1 MVFCKLKPLIIIIS
15 ILIFIA
21 GLQIS
26 NVFVDIPEAHA
37 SSHIESVLTSGIVI
51 NELGV
56 VVINYNLKLS
66 NSGQTEESLDNDIVL
81 HLPLEFKNKIDG
93 YRINSSTTN
102 AELIISSNWKNTL
115 LSVKTNGEFKIS
127 PNKEFYVNIELIL
140 TDILKST
147 ERPGLYF
154 AEVPIITTSNIHID
168 KEIVEIRVPNSAPF
182 YNISDYTIKGN
193 AFSRSQQMNWEVAR
207 AEFLNVTSNDYR
219 NENVLV
225 LANPGI
231 KAFSIIKV
239 DSFLREI
246 YISKQGDV
254 MIRERIEIRNAEN
267 GMELHQIGLD
277 LLGPERDDLNV
288 PIIRS
293 VTSVS
298 DREPVLIDT
307 KIIILENTPAN
318 RLDLKKLTRYV
329 FATNTT
335 LILNYEYRLNEELI
349 NVNVNSIS
357 VDIPTERTLNTI
369 AKEYRIVIVESNSFQ
384 ISTESPMELNL
395 SPNEQLENMN
405 ITLSYTPKLAW
416 ASNQSFPVGS
426 IIFVLALLGM
436 MTQVEKK
443 KEEGIEVEDEIDV
456 KIQELAAF
464 YGERMSLL
472 RNILERI
479 ERIDKE
485 DIKKNQIE
493 NVKNEVNTIRTR
505 NSAEL
510 VTLRKDIISLR
521 PSQREL
527 FSNLNKDEQ
536 LLERDI
542 FQIIQLYEQYRLN
555 RININ
560 DMEDKLGEYRKNV
573 LKKIDGIIAIIQ
585 ANMDVLKQK

>member
-335 LILNYEYRLNEELI
+335 LILNYEYRLNEEFI
-349 NVNVNSIS
+349 NVNANSIS

-369 AKEYRIVIVESNSFQ
+369 AKEYKIVIIESNSFQ

-443 KEEGIEVEDEIDV
+443 NEERNEVEYEIDV

-485 DIKKNQIE
+485 DIRKNQIE
-493 NVKNEVNTIRTR
+493 NVKKEVNTIRTR

-527 FSNLNKDEQ
+527 FSSLNKEEQ

>member
-335 LILNYEYRLNEELI
+335 LILNYEYRLNEEFI
-349 NVNVNSIS
+349 NVNANSIS

-369 AKEYRIVIVESNSFQ
+369 AKEYKIVIIESNSFQ

-416 ASNQSFPVGS
+416 ASNQSFPIGS

-485 DIKKNQIE
+485 DIRKNQIE
-493 NVKNEVNTIRTR
+493 NVKKEVNTIRTR

-527 FSNLNKDEQ
+527 FSSLNKEEQ

>member
-1 MVFCKLKPLIIIIS
+1 M
-15 ILIFIA
+15 
-21 GLQIS
+21 
-26 NVFVDIPEAHA
+26 PEAHA
-37 SSHIESVLTSGIVI
+37 SSHIESVLTSGITI

-66 NSGQTEESLDNDIVL
+66 NSGQTEESLNNDIVI

-93 YRINSSTTN
+93 HRINSSATN
-102 AELIISSNWKNTL
+102 PELTISSNAKNTI
-115 LSVKTNGEFKIS
+115 LSVKTNSEFKIS
-127 PNKEFYVNIELIL
+127 PNKESYVNIELIL

-154 AEVPIITTSNIHID
+154 AEIPVVTTSNIHID
-168 KEIVEIRVPNSAPF
+168 REIVEIRVPNSAPF
-182 YNISDYTIKGN
+182 YNISDYTIKGIP
-193 AFSRSQQMNWEVAR
+193 FSRSQQMNWEIAR
-207 AEFLNVTSNDYR
+207 VEFLNVTSNDYR
-219 NENVLV
+219 DANVMV

-254 MIRERIEIRNAEN
+254 MIRERIEIRNAED
-267 GMELHQIGLD
+267 GMELHKIGLN
-277 LLGPERDDLNV
+277 LVGPERDDLNV
-288 PIIRS
+288 PKIRE

-307 KIIILENTPAN
+307 MDITLENTPAN
-318 RLDLKKLTRYV
+318 RLDLKKLTRHV
-329 FATNTT
+329 LSTNKS
-335 LILNYEYRLNEELI
+335 LILNYEYRLDEELI
-349 NVNVNSIS
+349 NVNANSIS
-357 VDIPTERTLNTI
+357 ADIPTQRTLNTI
-369 AKEYRIVIVESNSFQ
+369 AKEYRIVIIESNSFQ

-395 SPNEQLENMN
+395 GPNEQLENMN
-405 ITLSYTPKLAW
+405 ITLSYTPGLAW
-416 ASNQSFPVGS
+416 ASNQSFPIGS

-443 KEEGIEVEDEIDV
+443 KKEEGIEVENEIDV
-456 KIQELAAF
+456 KMRELVVF

-479 ERIDKE
+479 EKIDKK
-485 DIKKNQIE
+485 DIRKNQIE
-493 NVKNEVNTIRTR
+493 NVKNEVNAIRIR
-505 NSAEL
+505 NSAKL
-510 VTLRKDIISLR
+510 VELRKDITSLR
-521 PSQREL
+521 SSQKEL
-527 FSNLNKDEQ
+527 FTNLNKEEQ

-560 DMEDKLGEYRKNV
+560 DMEDKLGEYRKDV
-573 LKKIDGIIAIIQ
+573 LKKINGIIAIIQ
-585 ANMDVLKQK
+585 ANMDILKQK

>member
-102 AELIISSNWKNTL
+102 AVLIISSNWKNTL

-335 LILNYEYRLNEELI
+335 LILNYEYRLNEEFI
-349 NVNVNSIS
+349 NVNANSIS

-369 AKEYRIVIVESNSFQ
+369 AKEYKIVIIESNSFQ

-485 DIKKNQIE
+485 DIRKNQIE
-493 NVKNEVNTIRTR
+493 NVKKEVNTIRTR

-527 FSNLNKDEQ
+527 FSSLNKEEQ

>member
-168 KEIVEIRVPNSAPF
+168 KEMVEIRVPNSAPF

-307 KIIILENTPAN
+307 QVITLENTPAN

-485 DIKKNQIE
+485 DIRKNQIE
-493 NVKNEVNTIRTR
+493 NVKKEVNTIRTR

-527 FSNLNKDEQ
+527 FSSLNKEEQ

>member
-1 MVFCKLKPLIIIIS
+1 MKPLIIIIS

-193 AFSRSQQMNWEVAR
+193 AFSRSQQVNWEVAR
-207 AEFLNVTSNDYR
+207 VEFLNVTSNDYR

-307 KIIILENTPAN
+307 KVIILENTPAN

-349 NVNVNSIS
+349 NVNANSIS

-369 AKEYRIVIVESNSFQ
+369 AKEYRIVIIESNSFQ
-384 ISTESPMELNL
+384 ISTESPMELNF

-479 ERIDKE
+479 ESIDKE
-485 DIKKNQIE
+485 DIRKNQIE

-527 FSNLNKDEQ
+527 FSSLNKEEQ

>member
-168 KEIVEIRVPNSAPF
+168 KEMVEIRVPNSAPF

-193 AFSRSQQMNWEVAR
+193 AFSRSQQVNWEVAR
-207 AEFLNVTSNDYR
+207 VEFLNVTSNDYR

-416 ASNQSFPVGS
+416 ASNQSFPLGS

-527 FSNLNKDEQ
+527 FSSLNKEEQ

>member
-1 MVFCKLKPLIIIIS
+1 MVFCKLKPLIVIIS

-37 SSHIESVLTSGIVI
+37 SSHIESVLTSRIVI

-335 LILNYEYRLNEELI
+335 LILNYEYRLNEEFI
-349 NVNVNSIS
+349 NVNANSIS

-369 AKEYRIVIVESNSFQ
+369 AKEYKIVIIESNSFQ

-485 DIKKNQIE
+485 DIRKNQIE
-493 NVKNEVNTIRTR
+493 NVKKEVNTIRTR

-527 FSNLNKDEQ
+527 FSSLNKEEQ

>member
-485 DIKKNQIE
+485 DIRKNQIE
-493 NVKNEVNTIRTR
+493 NVKKEVNTIRTR

>member
-193 AFSRSQQMNWEVAR
+193 AFSRSQQVNWEVAKT
-207 AEFLNVTSNDYR
+207 EFLNVTSNDYR
-219 NENVLV
+219 DENVLV

-369 AKEYRIVIVESNSFQ
+369 AKEYKIVIIESNSFQ

-485 DIKKNQIE
+485 DIRKNQIE
-493 NVKNEVNTIRTR
+493 NVKKEVNTIRTR

-527 FSNLNKDEQ
+527 FSSLNKKEQ

>member
-37 SSHIESVLTSGIVI
+37 SSHIESVLTSRIVI

-168 KEIVEIRVPNSAPF
+168 KEMVEIRVPNSAPF

-193 AFSRSQQMNWEVAR
+193 AFSRSQQVNWEVAKT
-207 AEFLNVTSNDYR
+207 EFLNVTSNDYR

-277 LLGPERDDLNV
+277 LLGPEKDDLNV

-307 KIIILENTPAN
+307 QVITLENTPAN

-416 ASNQSFPVGS
+416 ASNQSFPIGS

>member
-81 HLPLEFKNKIDG
+81 YLPLEFKNKIDG

-193 AFSRSQQMNWEVAR
+193 AFSRSQQVNWEVAR

-219 NENVLV
+219 NENILV

-288 PIIRS
+288 PMIRS

-307 KIIILENTPAN
+307 KVIILENPPAN
-318 RLDLKKLTRYV
+318 RLDLKKLVRYV

-349 NVNVNSIS
+349 NVNANSIS

-369 AKEYRIVIVESNSFQ
+369 AKEYRIVIIESNSFQ
-384 ISTESPMELNL
+384 ISTESPMELNF

-456 KIQELAAF
+456 KIQELVAF

-485 DIKKNQIE
+485 DIRKNQIE

-527 FSNLNKDEQ
+527 FSNLNKEEQ

-585 ANMDVLKQK
+585 ANMDLLKQK

>member
-335 LILNYEYRLNEELI
+335 LILNYEYRLNEEFI
-349 NVNVNSIS
+349 NVNANSIS

-369 AKEYRIVIVESNSFQ
+369 AKEYKIVIIESNSFQ

>member
-37 SSHIESVLTSGIVI
+37 SSHIESVLTSRIVI

-168 KEIVEIRVPNSAPF
+168 KEMVEIRVPNSAPF

-193 AFSRSQQMNWEVAR
+193 AFSRSQQVDWEVAKT
-207 AEFLNVTSNDYR
+207 EFLNVTSNDYR
-219 NENVLV
+219 NENILV

-267 GMELHQIGLD
+267 GMELHQIRLD

-288 PIIRS
+288 PMIRS

-335 LILNYEYRLNEELI
+335 LILNYEYRLNEEFI
-349 NVNVNSIS
+349 NVNANSIS

-369 AKEYRIVIVESNSFQ
+369 AKEYRIVIIESNSFQ

-485 DIKKNQIE
+485 DIRKNQIE

-527 FSNLNKDEQ
+527 FSSLNKKEQ

-585 ANMDVLKQK
+585 ANMDLLKQK

>member
-1 MVFCKLKPLIIIIS
+1 M
-15 ILIFIA
+15 
-21 GLQIS
+21 
-26 NVFVDIPEAHA
+26 
-37 SSHIESVLTSGIVI
+37 
-51 NELGV
+51 
-56 VVINYNLKLS
+56 
-66 NSGQTEESLDNDIVL
+66 
-81 HLPLEFKNKIDG
+81 
-93 YRINSSTTN
+93 
-102 AELIISSNWKNTL
+102 
-115 LSVKTNGEFKIS
+115 
-127 PNKEFYVNIELIL
+127 
-140 TDILKST
+140 
-147 ERPGLYF
+147 
-154 AEVPIITTSNIHID
+154 
-168 KEIVEIRVPNSAPF
+168 VEIRVPNSAPF

-193 AFSRSQQMNWEVAR
+193 AFSRSQQMNWEVAK

-307 KIIILENTPAN
+307 QVITLENTPAN

-416 ASNQSFPVGS
+416 ASNQSFPIGS

>member
-168 KEIVEIRVPNSAPF
+168 KEMVEIRVPNSAPF

-335 LILNYEYRLNEELI
+335 LILNYEYRLNEEFI
-349 NVNVNSIS
+349 NVNANSIS

-369 AKEYRIVIVESNSFQ
+369 AKEYKIVIIESNSFQ

-485 DIKKNQIE
+485 DIRKNQIE
-493 NVKNEVNTIRTR
+493 NVKKEVNTIRTR

>member
-219 NENVLV
+219 DENVLV

-335 LILNYEYRLNEELI
+335 LILNYEYRLNEEFI
-349 NVNVNSIS
+349 NVNANSIS

-369 AKEYRIVIVESNSFQ
+369 AKEYKIVIIESNSFQ

-485 DIKKNQIE
+485 DIRKNQIE
-493 NVKNEVNTIRTR
+493 NVKKEVNTIRTR

>member
-1 MVFCKLKPLIIIIS
+1 MKPLIIIIS

-37 SSHIESVLTSGIVI
+37 SSHIESVLTSRIVI

-416 ASNQSFPVGS
+416 ASNQSFPIGS

-542 FQIIQLYEQYRLN
+542 FQIIQLY
-555 RININ
+555 
-560 DMEDKLGEYRKNV
+560 
-573 LKKIDGIIAIIQ
+573 
-585 ANMDVLKQK
+585 

>member
-219 NENVLV
+219 DENVLV

-267 GMELHQIGLD
+267 GMELHQIRLD

-288 PIIRS
+288 PMIRS

-307 KIIILENTPAN
+307 KVIILENPPAN
-318 RLDLKKLTRYV
+318 RLDLKKLVRYV

-349 NVNVNSIS
+349 NVNANSIS

-369 AKEYRIVIVESNSFQ
+369 AKEYRIVIIESNSFQ
-384 ISTESPMELNL
+384 ISTESPMELNF

-485 DIKKNQIE
+485 DIRKNQIE

-527 FSNLNKDEQ
+527 FSNLNKEEQ

>member
-37 SSHIESVLTSGIVI
+37 SSHIESVLTSRIVI

-193 AFSRSQQMNWEVAR
+193 AFSRSQQVNWEVAR

-288 PIIRS
+288 PMIRS

-349 NVNVNSIS
+349 NVNANSIS

-369 AKEYRIVIVESNSFQ
+369 AKEYRIVIIESNSFQ

-485 DIKKNQIE
+485 DIRKNQIE

-527 FSNLNKDEQ
+527 FSNLNKEEQ

>member
-66 NSGQTEESLDNDIVL
+66 SSGQTEESLDNDIVL

-193 AFSRSQQMNWEVAR
+193 AFSRSQQMDWEVAKT
-207 AEFLNVTSNDYR
+207 EFLNVTSNDYR
-219 NENVLV
+219 NENILV

-335 LILNYEYRLNEELI
+335 LILNYEYRLNEEFI
-349 NVNVNSIS
+349 NVNANSIS

-369 AKEYRIVIVESNSFQ
+369 AKEYRIVIIESNSFQ
-384 ISTESPMELNL
+384 ISTESPMELNF

-485 DIKKNQIE
+485 DIRKNQIE

>member
-193 AFSRSQQMNWEVAR
+193 AFSRSQQMNWEVAK

-485 DIKKNQIE
+485 DIRKNQIE
-493 NVKNEVNTIRTR
+493 NVKKEVNTIRTR

-527 FSNLNKDEQ
+527 FSSLNKEEQ

>member
-168 KEIVEIRVPNSAPF
+168 KEILEIRVPDSAPF

-193 AFSRSQQMNWEVAR
+193 AFSRSQQVNWEVAR
-207 AEFLNVTSNDYR
+207 VEFLNVTSNDYR

-335 LILNYEYRLNEELI
+335 LILNYEYRLNEEFI
-349 NVNVNSIS
+349 NVNANSIS

-369 AKEYRIVIVESNSFQ
+369 AKEYKIVIIESNSFQ

-527 FSNLNKDEQ
+527 FSSLNKKEQ

>member
-37 SSHIESVLTSGIVI
+37 SSHIESVLTSRIVI

-219 NENVLV
+219 DENVLV

-369 AKEYRIVIVESNSFQ
+369 AKEYRIVIIESNSFQ
-384 ISTESPMELNL
+384 ISTESPMELNF

-456 KIQELAAF
+456 KIQELVAF

-485 DIKKNQIE
+485 DIRKNQIE

-527 FSNLNKDEQ
+527 FSNLNKEEQ

>member
-1 MVFCKLKPLIIIIS
+1 MVFCKLKPLIVIIS

-37 SSHIESVLTSGIVI
+37 SSHIESVLTSEIVI

-168 KEIVEIRVPNSAPF
+168 KEILEIRVPNSAPF

-267 GMELHQIGLD
+267 GMELHKIGLD

-349 NVNVNSIS
+349 NVNANSIS

-369 AKEYRIVIVESNSFQ
+369 AKEYKIVIIESNSFQ

-479 ERIDKE
+479 EKIDKE
-485 DIKKNQIE
+485 DIRKNQIE

-527 FSNLNKDEQ
+527 FSSLNKKEQ

>member
-37 SSHIESVLTSGIVI
+37 SSHIESVLTSRIVI

-168 KEIVEIRVPNSAPF
+168 KEMVEIRVPNSAPF

-193 AFSRSQQMNWEVAR
+193 AFSRSQQVNWEVAK

-416 ASNQSFPVGS
+416 ASNQSFPIGS

>member
-335 LILNYEYRLNEELI
+335 LILNYEYRLNEEFI
-349 NVNVNSIS
+349 NVNANSIS

-369 AKEYRIVIVESNSFQ
+369 AKEYKIVIIESNSFQ

-485 DIKKNQIE
+485 DIRKNQIE
-493 NVKNEVNTIRTR
+493 NVKKEVNTIRTR

-527 FSNLNKDEQ
+527 FSSLNKEEQ

>member
-1 MVFCKLKPLIIIIS
+1 M
-15 ILIFIA
+15 
-21 GLQIS
+21 
-26 NVFVDIPEAHA
+26 DIPEANA
-37 SSHIESVLTSGIVI
+37 SSHIESILTSEIVI

-66 NSGQTEESLDNDIVL
+66 NSGQTEESLDNDIVI
-81 HLPLEFKNKIDG
+81 HLPLEFENKIDG
-93 YRINSSTTN
+93 HRINSSTTN

-115 LSVKTNGEFKIS
+115 LSVKTNGGFKIS
-127 PNKEFYVNIELIL
+127 PNKESYVNIELIL

-154 AEVPIITTSNIHID
+154 AEVPFVTTSNIHID

-182 YNISDYTIKGN
+182 YNISEYTIKGN
-193 AFSRSQQMNWEVAR
+193 TFSRSQQVYWEVAR

-219 NENVLV
+219 NENILV

-307 KIIILENTPAN
+307 KDIMLENTPAN
-318 RLDLKKLTRYV
+318 RLDLKKLTRHV
-329 FATNTT
+329 LGVNRG
-335 LILNYEYRLNEELI
+335 LILNYEYRLGEEWI
-349 NVNVNSIS
+349 NVNANSIS

-369 AKEYRIVIVESNSFQ
+369 AKEYRIVIIESNSFQ

-405 ITLSYTPKLAW
+405 VTLSYTPGLAW

-456 KIQELAAF
+456 KMQELAAF

-479 ERIDKE
+479 EKIDKE
-485 DIKKNQIE
+485 DIRKNQIE

-510 VTLRKDIISLR
+510 VALRKDIISLR
-521 PSQREL
+521 PAQREL
-527 FSNLNKDEQ
+527 FSNLNKEEQ

>member
-37 SSHIESVLTSGIVI
+37 SSHIESVLTSRIVI

-168 KEIVEIRVPNSAPF
+168 KEMVEIRVPNSAPF

-207 AEFLNVTSNDYR
+207 TEFLNVTSNDYR

-416 ASNQSFPVGS
+416 ASNQSFPIGS

>member
-168 KEIVEIRVPNSAPF
+168 KEILEIRVPNSAPF

-335 LILNYEYRLNEELI
+335 LILNYEYRLNEEFI
-349 NVNVNSIS
+349 NVNANSIS

-369 AKEYRIVIVESNSFQ
+369 AKEYKIVIIESNSFQ

-485 DIKKNQIE
+485 DIRKNQIE
-493 NVKNEVNTIRTR
+493 NVKKEVNTIRTR

-527 FSNLNKDEQ
+527 FSSLNKEEQ

>member
-37 SSHIESVLTSGIVI
+37 SSHIESVLTSEIVI

-369 AKEYRIVIVESNSFQ
+369 AKEYKIVIIESNSFQ

-527 FSNLNKDEQ
+527 FSSLNKKEQ

>member
-37 SSHIESVLTSGIVI
+37 SSHIESVLTSRIVI

-193 AFSRSQQMNWEVAR
+193 AFSRSQQVGWEVAKT
-207 AEFLNVTSNDYR
+207 EFLNVTSNDYR
-219 NENVLV
+219 NENILV

-335 LILNYEYRLNEELI
+335 LILNYEYRLNEEFI
-349 NVNVNSIS
+349 NVNANSIS

-369 AKEYRIVIVESNSFQ
+369 AKEYKIVIIESNSFQ

-527 FSNLNKDEQ
+527 FSSLNKKEQ

-585 ANMDVLKQK
+585 ANMDLLKQK

>member
-37 SSHIESVLTSGIVI
+37 SSHIESVLTSEIVI

-81 HLPLEFKNKIDG
+81 YLPLEFKNKIDG

-168 KEIVEIRVPNSAPF
+168 KEILEIRVPNSAPF

-193 AFSRSQQMNWEVAR
+193 AFSRSQQVNWEVAKT
-207 AEFLNVTSNDYR
+207 EFLNVTSNDYR
-219 NENVLV
+219 DENVLV

-349 NVNVNSIS
+349 NVNANSIS

-369 AKEYRIVIVESNSFQ
+369 AKEYKIVIIESNSFQ

-485 DIKKNQIE
+485 DIRKNQIE

-527 FSNLNKDEQ
+527 FSSLNKKEQ

>member
-37 SSHIESVLTSGIVI
+37 SSHIESVLTSRIVI

-193 AFSRSQQMNWEVAR
+193 AFSRSQQVDWEVAK

-219 NENVLV
+219 NENILV

-288 PIIRS
+288 PMIRS

-349 NVNVNSIS
+349 NVNANSIS

-384 ISTESPMELNL
+384 ISTESPMELNF

-485 DIKKNQIE
+485 DIRKNQIE

-527 FSNLNKDEQ
+527 FSNLNKEEQ

>member
-37 SSHIESVLTSGIVI
+37 SSHIESVLTSRIVI

-168 KEIVEIRVPNSAPF
+168 KEMVEIRVPNSAPF

-193 AFSRSQQMNWEVAR
+193 AFSRSQQVNWEVAKT
-207 AEFLNVTSNDYR
+207 EFLNVTSNDYR
-219 NENVLV
+219 DENVLV

-416 ASNQSFPVGS
+416 ASNQSFPIGS

>member
-335 LILNYEYRLNEELI
+335 LILNYEYRLNEEFI
-349 NVNVNSIS
+349 NVNANSIS
-357 VDIPTERTLNTI
+357 VDIPAERTLNTI
-369 AKEYRIVIVESNSFQ
+369 AKEYKIVIIESNSFQ

-485 DIKKNQIE
+485 DIRKNQIE
-493 NVKNEVNTIRTR
+493 NVKKEVNTIRTR

-527 FSNLNKDEQ
+527 FSSLNKEEQ